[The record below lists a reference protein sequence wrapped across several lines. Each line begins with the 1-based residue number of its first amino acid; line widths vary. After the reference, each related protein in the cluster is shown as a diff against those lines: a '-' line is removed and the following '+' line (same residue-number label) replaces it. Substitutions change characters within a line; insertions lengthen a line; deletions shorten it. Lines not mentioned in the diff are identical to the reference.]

1 MKVIPKTKVAQ
12 MSSFI
17 NRTSIANTGYTG
29 SSRMLC
35 DTFPLKVMRKDR
47 IVTESVTGEKIPV
60 LRIGGQFQ
68 YAGRPN
74 ANGRIYPAN
83 VLHKAIEDI
92 QEDIKERKVLGEF
105 DHPPDAKIHLD
116 RVSHLITKLWMEGD
130 LVYGECEVLEKTQHG
145 HQLQALI
152 ESNVN
157 IGISSRGVGD
167 METTIY
173 EGEEYYQVMPGY
185 GFVTFDIVA
194 EPSVHGSY
202 MSVVENRDRLLQKQ
216 VAEARVSSEKHLIVG
231 VRDFFQKL
239 RTGEKL

>member
-1 MKVIPKTKVAQ
+1 
-12 MSSFI
+12 MSK
-17 NRTSIANTGYTG
+17 RTGTLIQ
-29 SSRMLC
+29 
-35 DTFPLKVMRKDR
+35 DTFPLKIMRSERVMSEDINGNKVPR
-47 IVTESVTGEKIPV
+47 

-68 YAGRPN
+68 RAKNPN

-83 VLHKAIEDI
+83 VLRLAVEDL
-92 QEDIKERKVLGEF
+92 QEDIKSRRVLGEF

-130 LVYGECEVLEKTQHG
+130 VVYGECEVLENTQHG
-145 HQLQALI
+145 SQLKALL

-173 EGEEYYQVMPGY
+173 EGEEYYQVLPGY
-185 GFVTFDIVA
+185 SFVTFDIVA

-202 MSVVENRDRLLQKQ
+202 MSVVENRNNLRKRNRRSDYERSM
-216 VAEARVSSEKHLIVG
+216 VTE
-231 VRDFFQKL
+231 VRNILKGL
-239 RTGEKL
+239 R

>member
-1 MKVIPKTKVAQ
+1 MQVQ
-12 MSSFI
+12 MSNLIS
-17 NRTSIANTGYTG
+17 RSSIANTGNTG
-29 SSRMLC
+29 SRQMLC
-35 DTFPLKVMRKDR
+35 DTFPLKIMRQDRVMS
-47 IVTESVTGEKIPV
+47 ESITGEKVPV

-68 YAGRPN
+68 HAGRPN
-74 ANGRIYPAN
+74 ANGRIYPSN
-83 VLHKAIEDI
+83 VLRKAIQDI
-92 QEDIKERKVLGEF
+92 QEDIKGRKVLGEF

-130 LVYGECEVLEKTQHG
+130 IVFGECEVLEKTQHG
-145 HQLQALI
+145 SQLQALL
-152 ESNVN
+152 ESNIN

-202 MSVVENRDRLLQKQ
+202 MSVLENRDRLLQKQ
-216 VAEARVSSEKHLIVG
+216 VEDARVSSEDRFVIG

-239 RTGEKL
+239 RAGKKL

>member
-1 MKVIPKTKVAQ
+1 

-17 NRTSIANTGYTG
+17 NRSTITTTGDVG
-29 SSRMLC
+29 RHQMLC
-35 DTFPLKVMRKDR
+35 DTYPLKIMRKDR
-47 IVTESVTGEKIPV
+47 VMVESITGEKVPV

-68 YAGRPN
+68 RAGRPN

-83 VLHKAIEDI
+83 VLRQAIQDI
-92 QEDIKERKVLGEF
+92 QEDVKGRKVLGEY

-130 LVYGECEVLEKTQHG
+130 VVFGECEVLEKTHLG
-145 HQLQALI
+145 SQLRALV

-202 MSVVENRDRLLQKQ
+202 MSVLESKNVLENHGKKRQNAEEKTIVE
-216 VAEARVSSEKHLIVG
+216 I
-231 VRDFFQKL
+231 RDFFK
-239 RTGEKL
+239 RIRG